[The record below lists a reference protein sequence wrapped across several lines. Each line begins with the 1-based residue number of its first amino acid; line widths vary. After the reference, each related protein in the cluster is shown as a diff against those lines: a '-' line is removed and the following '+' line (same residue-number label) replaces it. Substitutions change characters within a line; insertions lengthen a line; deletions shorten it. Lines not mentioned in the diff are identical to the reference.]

1 MSGMFLSVLSCGY
14 GGGHRRVAETI
25 AGEWRARTGGRA
37 DVIDYFTRFAN
48 PAFDSLTR
56 FAYYQAIRF
65 APGLQGSFYRYM
77 GRIRANSRFRR
88 AVNRTGK
95 ARLARYLAGAR
106 PDVVCCVHWTFA
118 GTISELKGD
127 GQTAVPC
134 LTVITDYTAH
144 GQWIHPHIDVYAAA
158 HSSLADVLSGR
169 GIPPD
174 RIVASGIP
182 VERKF
187 DRPADR
193 AGAKARMGLAPDVPV
208 VLVMAGAYAALGRVD
223 DLVRVLARSRAN
235 VQPIVVCAN
244 APRLERRVRAVAA
257 RSPHPFRVSGYVDN
271 VEDLMAAADLLMT
284 KAGGVTV
291 SEALVSRLPMLLYG
305 SIPGHEESNA
315 QFLVGEGAAV
325 AARSPAE
332 AATLLEA
339 LLAGPGRLEEMRR
352 AASRL
357 RRPNAGRDVA
367 AKLVNLAA
375 GGTAARPLAPVQ
387 TADA

>member
-1 MSGMFLSVLSCGY
+1 MFLSVLSCGY

-25 AGEWRARTGGRA
+25 AGEWRVLTGGRA
-37 DVIDYFTRFAN
+37 DVVDYFTRFAN

-56 FAYYQAIRF
+56 FGYYQVIRF
-65 APGLQGSFYRYM
+65 APGLQGRFYRYM
-77 GRIRANSRFRR
+77 GRIRPDSRFRR

-95 ARLARYLAGAR
+95 ARLARYLAGVR

-118 GTISELKGD
+118 GTMSELKGK
-127 GQTAVPC
+127 GQTRVPC

-158 HSSLADVLSGR
+158 HDALADALRRR
-169 GIPPD
+169 GVPPD

-193 AGAKARMGLAPDVPV
+193 AAAKVRIGLAPDVPV

-223 DLVRVLARSRAN
+223 DLVRVLAQSRTN

-244 APRLERRVRAVAA
+244 APRLAQRVHAA
-257 RSPHPFRVSGYVDN
+257 AAQSPHPFRVCGYVDN

-325 AARSPAE
+325 AARTPEE
-332 AATLLEA
+332 AGTQLEA
-339 LLAGPGRLEEMRR
+339 LLAGPGGLEDMRR

-367 AKLVNLAA
+367 AHLVRLAA
-375 GGTAARPLAPVQ
+375 GEAAEPPLAAVRTP
-387 TADA
+387 DA